1 MFNYKKRKDIFPP
14 LPKWYANFSFSEDFY
29 CMCNGKNKHVSMFSS
44 RESLKAFFKVENM
57 EQNYFSM
64 SQYVLMPSVCINY
77 LLKMAP
83 GGRHRRAILKL
94 SAVSKFCKG
103 CSKELHIYLYT
114 FIIFFYKPKKLSH
127 DLLWNA
133 GYTYKHSQTN
143 WKLPLRDTK
152 CSNIPGFIPQH
163 NV

>member
-1 MFNYKKRKDIFPP
+1 
-14 LPKWYANFSFSEDFY
+14 
-29 CMCNGKNKHVSMFSS
+29 MFSS

-127 DLLWNA
+127 DLL
-133 GYTYKHSQTN
+133 
-143 WKLPLRDTK
+143 
-152 CSNIPGFIPQH
+152 
-163 NV
+163 